1 MTAYF
6 FKGNTSYQRV
16 LFPMSPAAI
25 VMTGLGMTVGIGAT
39 EEVAEA
45 DFSISGWTIM
55 LTTADAVETALR
67 RNVAF
72 GCQC

>member
-1 MTAYF
+1 MTASYF
-6 FKGNTSYQRV
+6 FKGNKSYQRV

-55 LTTADAVETALR
+55 LTTADAVDERALQKKCS
-67 RNVAF
+67 V
-72 GCQC
+72 